1 MTEMTT
7 REKKIMNW
15 TWGNILNAALIISAI
30 GGGFEQFGQIKQT
43 MSQLQDQQKR
53 FDTDATALRAEARA
67 LVAEETLNRKS
78 DIERVEKEI
87 SDSALRQTSTDTQI
101 MRQLDEITAR
111 LDRLIEMRHAA
122 GVPDKSEGVV
132 R

>member
-30 GGGFEQFGQIKQT
+30 GGGFAQFGQIKQT
-43 MSQLQDQQKR
+43 MSQRQDQQKR

-87 SDSALRQTSTDTQI
+87 SDSALRQTSTDAQI

-111 LDRLIEMRHAA
+111 LDRLIEMRHASDA
-122 GVPDKSEGVV
+122 PAKPESVV